1 MFIFTCFLSFFTYL
15 VLLFL
20 SIVILCLYSL
30 IRFIPPVCYVV
41 VEFVSLWKVFLRFV
55 SLFYV
60 GCLLCFVFSF
70 TFLVSFLW
78 FGLVPLL
85 CFPADKRAKKV
96 NQRTA
101 RKTVSSSHHEMQIR
115 RKLALPMQF
124 GTTATQLC
132 HHVISPKT
140 ISAALLYL
148 TCLLPSS
155 CCPSV
160 GEIYFIFL

>member
-15 VLLFL
+15 VLLSSF
-20 SIVILCLYSL
+20 
-30 IRFIPPVCYVV
+30 
-41 VEFVSLWKVFLRFV
+41 
-55 SLFYV
+55 
-60 GCLLCFVFSF
+60 CLLLYLVYIPWFALFLPCVMLLLSSCHFEKCSCVLFPCFM
-70 TFLVSFLW
+70 LVVCCALY
-78 FGLVPLL
+78 L
-85 CFPADKRAKKV
+85 
-96 NQRTA
+96 
-101 RKTVSSSHHEMQIR
+101 VSSSHHEQQIR

-160 GEIYFIFL
+160 GEIYFIFLYNRIYI